1 VTRARSIFSAGEFCG
16 VKCSLSAFEQLALLG
31 GGEQV
36 GSVPHFKE
44 SLSLPVKGFVTAACQ
59 LLFHSSSTLRLR
71 GGHLC
76 STCLWFFFF
85 FSLTRNI
92 FTFLQPA

>member
-1 VTRARSIFSAGEFCG
+1 
-16 VKCSLSAFEQLALLG
+16 LSAFELALFGG

-36 GSVPHFKE
+36 GLVPHFKE

-85 FSLTRNI
+85 SLTRNI
-92 FTFLQPA
+92 FTFFKLVFYCDSTGLQFGIASFLS